1 MNATN
6 NATNAYEYNADLI
19 PEQHWF
25 FKSTIVIKQ
34 LASENGC
41 RKLKNKEVLKWLHK
55 TCKSCLGEDI
65 MVPYT
70 RWFATCCSEIQKDSE
85 LLHFHL
91 IFGNVFSEEY
101 SKANPHI
108 AFERDKTAILIE
120 KLIVS
125 TPFLGLTDGYYDVE
139 VLPYKL
145 KRQCIRK
152 DGKESSWIG
161 YKFKKEQNPYWSD
174 YFQRIVT
181 MKNKLDANDDPIP
194 QLLFDLGFKPMFSQT
209 RIQLHNDAIDSGYGD
224 TTDE

>member
-25 FKSTIVIKQ
+25 FKSTIVLKQ
-34 LASENGC
+34 PASENGF
-41 RKLKNKEVLKWLHK
+41 RKLKNKEVLKWLYQ
-55 TCKSCLGEDI
+55 TLKSILGDEI
-65 MVPYT
+65 LVPYT

-91 IFGNVFSEEY
+91 IFGNIFSEQY
-101 SKANPHI
+101 SKANPHMV
-108 AFERDKTAILIE
+108 FEREKTAAKIRQLIL
-120 KLIVS
+120 S
-125 TPFLGLTDGYYDVE
+125 TPFLGQTTGYYSVE
-139 VLPYKL
+139 VLKYRFKSE
-145 KRQCIRK
+145 CIRD

-181 MKNKLDANDDPIP
+181 LKNKTDTNDVVIP
-194 QLLFDLGFKPMFSQT
+194 KILLDLGFKFPQT

-224 TTDE
+224 TTED